1 MVNAL
6 SRKRW
11 RDLWHLRGQM
21 VAIVLVAAVGVANLV
36 MSTAT
41 LHSLEASR
49 ARYYVSNG
57 FADVFASLKRAPE
70 PVAARLLEIP
80 GVRAVETRVFT
91 IGRGDLP
98 GFAEPIQVQAVSLP
112 EFATSRINRLH
123 VLRGRAPQGHERDAI
138 AVSDAFADAH
148 QLRLGER
155 MRLTLHGRRQEFRIV
170 GVVGSPEFIAQ
181 LPPQALFPDN
191 RRHAIV
197 WMPRPAIAAATD
209 MEGAFNSVALRLEP
223 GTRAQPVLAAIDREL
238 ARFGG
243 VGAITRDDQQS
254 HRYLE
259 EEFRQLRT
267 MARLFPAVFLSVS
280 AFVLYVVL
288 ARLIAGQREQIG
300 TLKAFGYRRR
310 EIWRHFA
317 GFAIVAGG
325 LGAVLGLVLGA
336 WLGTLLADLYREF
349 YRLPYLDFSIPAS
362 VVVLAFVVSLGS
374 ALLGAAVPVAQAS
387 RLTPAEAMQ
396 AQTPYRRP
404 LHWLDRSAVLG
415 RLDMPHR
422 LILRNLLQRPVRT
435 TLTWVGLAL
444 GTAIMMMGRFQSD
457 ALGLMVDRQYR
468 QMARQDLD
476 IVFVEPQAPRAAF
489 ELASLPGVLAVEA
502 ERTVPV
508 EVRFRAA
515 SHRTALV
522 GMLEEPT
529 LRRNLDQQGQPV
541 ALPLRG
547 VLLTDQLALMLGA
560 QPGDRVTLET
570 LEGRRRIFDLP
581 LAGLVNES
589 FGVRAYL
596 PLATLDRLMGEGARI
611 SGASVSAD
619 RARLPELI
627 EHLHRRPQVAAVEQ
641 RLLGIRNF
649 YESMART
656 ILTFT
661 LIATGF
667 GAVITAGVV
676 YSSARVTLSER
687 SRDLASLRVLGF
699 DRFEVGYLLLGELA
713 LLTVL
718 ALPLG
723 YLLGNGLIALMVQG
737 FDSDLMRI
745 PHYVSPTT
753 YAITGLG
760 SLFAATGAGWAVRR
774 MVHRLDLIA
783 VLKARD

>member
-1 MVNAL
+1 MNVL

-21 VAIVLVAAVGVANLV
+21 VAIVLVAAVGVGNLV

-49 ARYYVSNG
+49 ARYYASNG

-70 PVAARLLEIP
+70 SVARRLAEVHGVAA
-80 GVRAVETRVFT
+80 VESRIIT
-91 IGRGDLP
+91 IGRGELA
-98 GFAEPIQVQAVSLP
+98 GFAEPIQVQAVSVP
-112 EFATSRINRLH
+112 EFGTARINRLH
-123 VLRGRAPQGHERDAI
+123 VIRGRAPEGHERDAV
-138 AVSDAFADAH
+138 AVSDAFAEMH
-148 QLRLGER
+148 RLRIGAR
-155 MRLTLHGRRQEFRIV
+155 MTLILHGRRQQFRIV
-170 GVVGSPEFIAQ
+170 GVAGSPEFIAQ
-181 LPPQALFPDN
+181 LPPQALFPDY

-197 WMPRPAIAAATD
+197 WMPRPALAAATD
-209 MEGAFNSVALRLEP
+209 LDGAFNAVALRLEP
-223 GTRAQPVLAAIDREL
+223 GTRAQVVLAQIDRAL
-238 ARFGG
+238 ARYGG
-243 VGAITRDDQQS
+243 VGAITREDQQS
-254 HRYLE
+254 HRYLD

-267 MARLFPAVFLSVS
+267 MARLFPVVFLSVS

-288 ARLIAGQREQIG
+288 ARLIGGQREQIG
-300 TLKAFGYRRR
+300 TLKAFGYSGR
-310 EIWRHFA
+310 EVWRHFA

-325 LGAVLGLVLGA
+325 LGALLGLALGA
-336 WLGTLLADLYREF
+336 WLGGHLADIYQDF
-349 YRLPYLDFSIPAS
+349 YRLPTLDFAIPFS
-362 VVVLAFVVSLGS
+362 VIALAFAVSIGS
-374 ALLGAAVPVAQAS
+374 ALAGAAVPVAKAS
-387 RLTPAEAMQ
+387 RLMPAEAMRPE
-396 AQTPYRRP
+396 APYRRP
-404 LHWLDRSAVLG
+404 LHWRDDRAAG

-422 LILRNLLQRPVRT
+422 LILRNLSQRPVRT
-435 TLTWVGLAL
+435 ALTWIGLAL
-444 GTAIMMMGRFQSD
+444 GTAIMMMGRFQRD
-457 ALGLMVDRQYR
+457 ALDLMVDRQYR

-502 ERTVPV
+502 ERTVAV

-522 GMLEEPT
+522 GLPEAPT
-529 LRRNLDQQGQPV
+529 LRRTLDLQGRAI
-541 ALPLRG
+541 ALPAHG
-547 VLLTDQLALMLGA
+547 VLLTDQLARMLGA
-560 QPGDRVTLET
+560 SPGDRVAFET
-570 LEGRRRIFDLP
+570 LDGRGRRFDLP
-581 LAGLVNES
+581 LAGLVTEP

-596 PLATLDRLMGEGARI
+596 PLATLDRLMGEGQRI
-611 SGASVSAD
+611 SGAAVAAD
-619 RARLPELI
+619 HAQLPDLIAR
-627 EHLHRRPQVAAVEQ
+627 LHRRPQVAAVEQ

-649 YESMART
+649 HESMART

-676 YSSARVTLSER
+676 YASARVTLSER

-723 YLLGNGLIALMVQG
+723 YLLGNGLIALLVRG

-745 PHYVSPTT
+745 PHYVSAHT

-760 SLFAATGAGWAVRR
+760 SLLAATGAGWLVRR